1 MIFSLNCPP
10 TTLWTTRG
18 QPCLYLSI
26 QLPTLTD
33 TECVLSNLVEK
44 TKHNSC
50 LVAQAAIK
58 KKDIQSFIIQH
69 GSSSKGVKVML
80 WSMGIRRIDSAWSSL
95 EKHQGG
101 WNLSLALNKWKL
113 SSWQSRH
120 NKKREKHLQG
130 HWVVKDNG
138 RFWEQREVQCN
149 LKKKPVWQS
158 MPYSY
163 CPLPSLLASTTR
175 LKKCCLHSFSI
186 SSPPTCLNPLQSGCF
201 YHDQQISLCS

>member
-80 WSMGIRRIDSAWSSL
+80 WSMGIRRIESAWSSL

-113 SSWQSRH
+113 SSWQSR
-120 NKKREKHLQG
+120 REGITRRGKNICKATEL
-130 HWVVKDNG
+130 
-138 RFWEQREVQCN
+138 
-149 LKKKPVWQS
+149 LKIMAGSENSEKFN
-158 MPYSY
+158 
-163 CPLPSLLASTTR
+163 AT
-175 LKKCCLHSFSI
+175 
-186 SSPPTCLNPLQSGCF
+186 
-201 YHDQQISLCS
+201 